1 MTLESEA
8 REPEP
13 AVLEANRL
21 RVVLDLA
28 ARLRTYEIRFG
39 LPTSELDAAL
49 RTGRVV
55 ESADVTDWLI
65 GYRTLSIVI
74 GPQPASGE

>member
-1 MTLESEA
+1 MSLHAEEL
-8 REPEP
+8 EPEP

-28 ARLRTYEIRFG
+28 ARLTSYEMQFG
-39 LPTSELDAAL
+39 LLTSDLESAIQ
-49 RTGRVV
+49 TGQVV

-74 GPQPASGE
+74 GPRPAPGE